1 MASRKETSV
10 NVLQNVKKLVKY
22 NTVSRDSNLPLVDYV
37 AAYLEDLVFLPID
50 HTRL

>member
-1 MASRKETSV
+1 M
-10 NVLQNVKKLVKY
+10 NVLQNVKRLVKY
-22 NTVSRDSNLPLVDYV
+22 NTVSRDSNLPLVDYA